1 MKPNV
6 GSNKISPSQSF
17 IRQTCSSL
25 IYSSKYSLKCVGEKM
40 QNNIGKKNFV
50 SNLFS
55 VCDFNVLTHEK
66 LPINWSSLIK
76 DSVNIKLI
84 PSDQRIWA

>member
-6 GSNKISPSQSF
+6 GSNKTSPGQSF
-17 IRQTCSSL
+17 IRQTYSSL
-25 IYSSKYSLKCVGEKM
+25 IYSSKCVYEKK
-40 QNNIGKKNFV
+40 QNNIGQKNFV

-55 VCDFNVLTHEK
+55 VCDFNVLMHEK